1 MGGRGAAVVAGGGF
15 ETSDLATGTGAGA
28 GFGIIIT
35 GVAAGA
41 RAFAGGG
48 GAVNEFIKCCRKN
61 PIVRLLRK

>member
-15 ETSDLATGTGAGA
+15 GASDLATGTGAGA

-35 GVAAGA
+35 GVAAG